1 MSEDH
6 VSLGFT
12 TYSRQSSKVPAKK
25 LMIWGCVR
33 SNGER
38 LIFPIKNKI
47 NADAYIDCLKK
58 KVLPFL
64 YLYQVFQQDNAPA
77 HAGNK
82 DNVSFSRECFY
93 ITGNWPPHS
102 PDSNLIKNVWHILK
116 KMLSEEIFKFYG
128 VSNFYLET
136 LYASFEEYKEF

>member
-12 TYSRQSSKVPAKK
+12 PYSRQSSEVPAKK

-33 SNGER
+33 SNRER

-47 NADAYIDCLKK
+47 NADAYIDCLKN

-64 YLYQVFQQDNAPA
+64 YFYQILQQDNAPA
-77 HAGNK
+77 HAGK
-82 DNVSFSRECFY
+82 KGDVSFSKVLLHHWKLAPTISGFEYDQKCGAHFE
-93 ITGNWPPHS
+93 
-102 PDSNLIKNVWHILK
+102 K
-116 KMLSEEIFKFYG
+116 KMLSEEIFKRWNSFG
-128 VSNFYLET
+128 LSLRKNFT
-136 LYASFEEYKEF
+136 EFQTSI